1 MIPPVANAEFVCQRS
16 EVLQLYTSPLDP
28 DYPLVCFDESSK
40 QLISETR
47 EPLPLQPG
55 QPERF
60 DYEYQREGVS
70 VLRFVLCNGREL

>member
-1 MIPPVANAEFVCQRS
+1 ME
-16 EVLQLYTSPLDP
+16 EVLQLYTSPCDP

-47 EPLPLQPG
+47 EPLPPQPR

-60 DYEYQREGVS
+60 DYEYRREGV
-70 VLRFVLCNGREL
+70 CNLFMFFEPFYLN